1 MLSYTF
7 GTNGIKPSHPYTINT
22 FDETQIKKDV
32 KEAKKHSD
40 AVIVSAH
47 WGNEGHHMENKTQER
62 YAKVFCRCR
71 SKCSFRNASSRY
83 RAGEMGERERW

>member
-32 KEAKKHSD
+32 KEAKS
-40 AVIVSAH
+40 
-47 WGNEGHHMENKTQER
+47 
-62 YAKVFCRCR
+62 KV
-71 SKCSFRNASSRY
+71 
-83 RAGEMGERERW
+83 MQ